1 MNDLGVKGNTLI
13 AGGPLMGVKVNEDLV
28 VSSNLNC
35 VLSLNYNL
43 MKENP
48 CLNCGKC
55 VRVCPAK
62 LSPVMIMKND
72 KEYLESEKCIE
83 CGLCSY
89 VCPANI
95 NVREYVRKAKRRDN

>member
-1 MNDLGVKGNTLI
+1 
-13 AGGPLMGVKVNEDLV
+13 
-28 VSSNLNC
+28 
-35 VLSLNYNL
+35 
-43 MKENP
+43 
-48 CLNCGKC
+48 
-55 VRVCPAK
+55 
-62 LSPVMIMKND
+62 MIMKND